1 VKRIFYFKVCFVS
14 KCFNLLCRDP
24 VSESRCCV
32 YTKVSSCFLLWSE
45 AKHNLQLSCFIVQIW
60 GPGMQWRLMKN
71 GLSMVLNRNKQL
83 SSTFI
88 L

>member
-1 VKRIFYFKVCFVS
+1 MNPDVVFTQKYQAV
-14 KCFNLLCRDP
+14 
-24 VSESRCCV
+24 
-32 YTKVSSCFLLWSE
+32 FLLWSE
-45 AKHNLQLSCFIVQIW
+45 AKHNLQPSCFIVQIW
-60 GPGMQWRLMKN
+60 VPGMQWRLMKN